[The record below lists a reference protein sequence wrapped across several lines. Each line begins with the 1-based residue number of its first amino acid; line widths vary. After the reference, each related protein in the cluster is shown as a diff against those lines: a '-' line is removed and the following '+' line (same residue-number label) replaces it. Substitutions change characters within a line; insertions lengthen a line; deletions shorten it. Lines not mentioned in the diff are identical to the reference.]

1 MTSINSESRATI
13 FSSVSLPSI
22 APSKG
27 EALVCVG
34 NLDVFEDVSIS
45 SAENS
50 RARGISSAEAR
61 ARFLAGRRLLRGV
74 LSGWTNS
81 HPEDIHIVINDRGKP
96 FLANGFSNHFS
107 ISHSCD
113 FVALAF
119 ACTPIGIDLEKE
131 RTIDAFAITE
141 RFFPQDGRVLLGSQT
156 NEYNFIK
163 LWTYREAAIKAD
175 GRGLARLLPSTRI
188 KTLSD
193 SSALVEV
200 EQHVWSA
207 FSFTLKD
214 GYHGSVA
221 LNVTPKVIHWCDL
234 R

>member
-1 MTSINSESRATI
+1 MTSINSKSRASI
-13 FSSVSLPSI
+13 FSSVSLPPI
-22 APSKG
+22 APSKS
-27 EALVCVG
+27 EALVCFG
-34 NLDVFEDVSIS
+34 TLDVFEDVSIS

-50 RARGISSAEAR
+50 RAAAITSAEAR

-74 LSGWTNS
+74 LSRWTKT
-81 HPEDIHIVINDRGKP
+81 HPEEIQIAINDRGKP

-119 ACTPIGIDLEKE
+119 ACTPIGIDIEKE
-131 RTIDAFAITE
+131 RTIDACAITE
-141 RFFPQDGRVLLGSQT
+141 RFFPQDGSVLLGSQA
-156 NEYNFIK
+156 NECDFFK

-175 GRGLARLLPSTRI
+175 GRGMAHLLPSTRI

-200 EQHVWSA
+200 EKHVWFA
-207 FSFTLKD
+207 FSFALND